1 MKSKKID
8 VWVLFYSLL
17 LLVQAGF
24 LVGALREIS
33 QIEAD
38 IQETKTEIE
47 TSRQELEEIRAE
59 HGLQLED
66 LETYVEEQQKQLEEQ
81 AEQIATQKRNLHNT
95 NQAFTSFR
103 KQSQQT
109 EEELRE
115 ELKKD

>member
-1 MKSKKID
+1 MKSKKVD
-8 VWVLFYSLL
+8 LWVLFHTLALL
-17 LLVQAGF
+17 IVAGF
-24 LVGALREIS
+24 MISALRQVS
-33 QIEAD
+33 QIEED
-38 IQETKTEIE
+38 IQETRAEIE
-47 TSRQELEEIRAE
+47 TTRQKLEEIEAE

-66 LETYVEEQQKQLEEQ
+66 LETYVEEQQKQIEEQ